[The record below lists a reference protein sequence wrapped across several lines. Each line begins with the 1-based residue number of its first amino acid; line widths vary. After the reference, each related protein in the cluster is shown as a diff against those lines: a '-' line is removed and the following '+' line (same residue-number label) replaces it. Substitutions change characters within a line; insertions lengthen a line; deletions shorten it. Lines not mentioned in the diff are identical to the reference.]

1 MKGRGREGGSPISL
15 GHPWSQSGT
24 QEQGQVC
31 RAHVPEAVLPGRGNA
46 CCSALAGG
54 PGAAGEPSLTPG
66 TLL

>member
-1 MKGRGREGGSPISL
+1 MKSRGREGGSPISL

-46 CCSALAGG
+46 CCSAFAGG
-54 PGAAGEPSLTPG
+54 WGAAGEPSLTPG